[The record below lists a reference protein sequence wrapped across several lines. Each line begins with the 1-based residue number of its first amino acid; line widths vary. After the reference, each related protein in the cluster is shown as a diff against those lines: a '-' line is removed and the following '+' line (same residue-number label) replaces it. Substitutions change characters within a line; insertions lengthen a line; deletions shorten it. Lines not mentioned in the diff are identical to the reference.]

1 MFKYSLF
8 CELEISQESSYL
20 IPYSNKTKVSEILSL
35 SNVKCQIEKT
45 QCILFHFPCIENLP
59 KKVNPPNFIILKF

>member
-8 CELEISQESSYL
+8 CELEISQASSYL

-35 SNVKCQIEKT
+35 SNVKCQIEKHNAFFFIFHALKIC
-45 QCILFHFPCIENLP
+45 QKRLIRRIL
-59 KKVNPPNFIILKF
+59 